1 MLFGHCMGALICWEI
16 ALELQRKGM
25 KMPCAVVVSSSASP
39 TERAIEKADDMSRDE
54 IVDYLCRMGF
64 IDRSITEEKEFFE
77 YYLSLMK
84 IDMMWLKIYD
94 YEGQREKKINCS
106 IYSFNGRDDDKK
118 LLNQSLEWGKFTQN
132 NFTQKLFCGGH
143 FYLSD
148 DPNEVVTSLE
158 EIILKSEKQ

>member
-1 MLFGHCMGALICWEI
+1 M
-16 ALELQRKGM
+16 
-25 KMPCAVVVSSSASP
+25 SSSASP

>member
-1 MLFGHCMGALICWEI
+1 
-16 ALELQRKGM
+16 
-25 KMPCAVVVSSSASP
+25 
-39 TERAIEKADDMSRDE
+39 
-54 IVDYLCRMGF
+54 
-64 IDRSITEEKEFFE
+64 
-77 YYLSLMK
+77 MK

-158 EIILKSEKQ
+158 EIILKSEKE

>member
-1 MLFGHCMGALICWEI
+1 
-16 ALELQRKGM
+16 
-25 KMPCAVVVSSSASP
+25 
-39 TERAIEKADDMSRDE
+39 
-54 IVDYLCRMGF
+54 MGF

-84 IDMMWLKIYD
+84 IDMKWLKIYD